1 MKTTKRTPSNGKA
14 AGTSKQA
21 ATKSDN
27 IYPDSVRT
35 ALQNTAIQFGR
46 MNPAE
51 LFAAADDLENN
62 AAELRTAAKAVRKD
76 SQAWDRAGAEGLAPA
91 AFAPVPAG
99 ATLAPSYRAMP
110 PLIRENVATG
120 SPLDMETALQRGLA
134 LMELFARLDCTLTE
148 RRKPSYSGNLG
159 CGMMTWASD
168 LNAALHHH
176 FYAANEANRGGGD
189 NIPAIRK
196 LGNTIEKFQSLLL
209 MLAHDLSSSEY
220 SASDKLGFE
229 LPEHDIA
236 PHLSLAADCIE
247 YLRAS
252 FYDNLGRHLP
262 MDEFDLAMNEE
273 LLAKFRE
280 SQSVQDRRAA

>member
-1 MKTTKRTPSNGKA
+1 MR
-14 AGTSKQA
+14 
-21 ATKSDN
+21 
-27 IYPDSVRT
+27 
-35 ALQNTAIQFGR
+35 NTAVLFGR
-46 MNPAE
+46 MKPAE
-51 LFAAADDLENN
+51 LFAAADDLLGQAEEIHA
-62 AAELRTAAKAVRKD
+62 AAEAVRKD
-76 SQAWDRAGAEGLAPA
+76 PQAWDRAGAENLAPA
-91 AFAPVPAG
+91 ASAPVPAG
-99 ATLAPSYRAMP
+99 ATLTPSYRAMP

-120 SPLDMETALQRGLA
+120 SPLDMETAVQRGLA

-148 RRKPSYSGNLG
+148 RGKPSYSGNLG

-176 FYAANEANRGGGD
+176 FYAANEAKRAGGD
-189 NIPAIRK
+189 KITAIRK
-196 LGNTIEKFQSLLL
+196 LGNTIEKFQSLLM

-220 SASDKLGFE
+220 STSAKLGFE

-236 PHLSLAADCIE
+236 PLLSLAADCIE

-280 SQSVQDRRAA
+280 SQAVHDRRAA